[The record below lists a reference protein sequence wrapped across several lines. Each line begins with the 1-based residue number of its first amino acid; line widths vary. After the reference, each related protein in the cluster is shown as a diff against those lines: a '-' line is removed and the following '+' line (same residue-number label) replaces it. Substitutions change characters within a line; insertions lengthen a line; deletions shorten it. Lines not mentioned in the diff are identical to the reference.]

1 MMKCCAASSRK
12 LIFTI
17 CALPARNS
25 AAGGFFAMK
34 LFFVL
39 SLAFVLA
46 PAGLSQAKPA
56 QSKPAQTKSADPDRL
71 GLTCA
76 QILQMTSTAWVAQFT
91 EKAGNA
97 NNAAAPAAV
106 RAIAAYGKCYDA
118 RTNQLAASLGKSG
131 HGPLMGAL
139 GNFRDFQK
147 ALDDFTAKA
156 LDAANKQPGTQ
167 EAASAELYEKQ
178 FRYEFYQRYEQRS
191 TGGRALT
198 AEEAAE
204 YSKAKN
210 RFGEFLGLLPE
221 DKAHAIHAGFSH
233 IFDGGPVTDVTKL
246 ELYRFAISV
255 LESPKDTPFS
265 PPPF

>member
-1 MMKCCAASSRK
+1 
-12 LIFTI
+12 
-17 CALPARNS
+17 
-25 AAGGFFAMK
+25 MK
-34 LFFVL
+34 LLSALLL
-39 SLAFVLA
+39 SLALVPTSF
-46 PAGLSQAKPA
+46 PQAKTTR
-56 QSKPAQTKSADPDRL
+56 TKVGDPDRL

-76 QILQMTSTAWVAQFT
+76 QVLEMTSTAWVAHFA
-91 EKAGNA
+91 EKAGNTS
-97 NNAAAPAAV
+97 APVAV
-106 RAIAAYGKCYDA
+106 RAITAYGKCYDA

-131 HGPLMGAL
+131 RGPLMGAT

-156 LDAANKQPGTQ
+156 LSVTNKAPGTA
-167 EAASAELYEKQ
+167 EAAYAALYEKQ
-178 FRYEFYQRYEQRS
+178 FRYEFYQRYEQRI
-191 TGGRALT
+191 TGGRPLT

-221 DKAHAIHAGFSH
+221 DKAHIIHAAFSQ

-255 LESPKDTPFS
+255 LESSQDKPFS

>member
-1 MMKCCAASSRK
+1 
-12 LIFTI
+12 
-17 CALPARNS
+17 
-25 AAGGFFAMK
+25 MK
-34 LFFVL
+34 LFFAIAIYLVL
-39 SLAFVLA
+39 TSVGSA
-46 PAGLSQAKPA
+46 QAKPA
-56 QSKPAQTKSADPDRL
+56 QTKAADADRL

-76 QILQMTSTAWVAQFT
+76 QILQKRSQDWIVYFHEKTALLATSS
-91 EKAGNA
+91 
-97 NNAAAPAAV
+97 AV
-106 RAIAAYGKCYDA
+106 GVLRPIAAYGKCYEA
-118 RTNQLAASLGKSG
+118 RTNQVAASLGNSG
-131 HGPLMGAL
+131 RGPLMGVL

-156 LDAANKQPGTQ
+156 LAVSNKPPGTQ
-167 EAASAELYEKQ
+167 EAAYTALYEKQ
-178 FRYEFYQRYEQRS
+178 FRYEFYQRYALRLSENRP
-191 TGGRALT
+191 LT

-221 DKAHAIHAGFSH
+221 DQAHIIHAAFSH
-233 IFDGGPVTDVTKL
+233 IFDAGPVSDVTKL